1 MRRPG
6 FVILVL
12 VFAPFALPLHA
23 ATVAPDFH
31 LEDVNAGSV
40 RFENTVSP
48 RDYVLQV
55 TGYYFGHAS

>member
-1 MRRPG
+1 MRPPG
-6 FVILVL
+6 LFVRMLA
-12 VFAPFALPLHA
+12 FASLAVSVRC
-23 ATVAPDFH
+23 ATVVPDFQ